1 MDLTLTSLFEFL
13 HVVSAIA
20 VITGIAGR
28 NLTMGQVP
36 RSASLTEVRA
46 LARLAGVFDIWL
58 VRPFSLLVLVLG
70 LITAWRGDWPIFGFI
85 EGAEQDWLL
94 ASLIIYATV
103 IALVPLVFIP
113 RGKLFDDALKSSPD
127 DGAVTPKLVA
137 AVKDPAIFAAHAYEV
152 GAAAVIV
159 FLMVTKPF

>member
-1 MDLTLTSLFEFL
+1 VDLTLTSLFEFL
-13 HVVSAIA
+13 HVLSAIA

-36 RSASLTEVRA
+36 RSATIAEVRA
-46 LARLAGVFDIWL
+46 FAKLAGVFDIWL
-58 VRPFSLLVLVLG
+58 VRPFSLLVLILG
-70 LITAWRGDWPIFGFI
+70 LITAWRGNWPIFGFI
-85 EGAEQDWLL
+85 EGADRDWLL

-113 RGKLFDDALKSSPD
+113 RGKLFDDALQASPA
-127 DGAVTPKLVA
+127 DGAVTPNLAA
-137 AVKDPAIFAAHAYEV
+137 AVKDPAIFAAHAYEI

>member
-1 MDLTLTSLFEFL
+1 MDLTLTSLVEYL

-36 RSASLTEVRA
+36 RSKTIAEVRA
-46 LARLAGVFDIWL
+46 FARLAGVFDIWL

-70 LITAWRGDWPIFGFI
+70 LVAAYRAGWPILGFI
-85 EGAEQDWLL
+85 EGASTDWLL

-103 IALVPLVFIP
+103 IALVPLIFIP
-113 RGKLFDDALKSSPD
+113 RGKLFEEALNATPL
-127 DGAVTPKLVA
+127 DGAMTRELLA
-137 AVKDPAIFAAHAYEV
+137 AVKDPAIFAAHAYEMI
-152 GAAAVIV
+152 AAGVIV
-159 FLMVTKPF
+159 FLMVTKPI

>member
-1 MDLTLTSLFEFL
+1 VDLTLTSLFEYL

-36 RSASLTEVRA
+36 RSKTVAEVRA
-46 LARLAGVFDIWL
+46 LARLAGVFDVWL

-70 LITAWRGDWPIFGFI
+70 LITAWRAGWPIFGLI
-85 EGAEQDWLL
+85 EGASTDWLL
-94 ASLIIYATV
+94 ASLIIYASV

-113 RGKLFDDALKSSPD
+113 RGKLFDEALTSTSTE
-127 DGAVTPKLVA
+127 GAVTSELVA
-137 AVKDPAIFAAHAYEV
+137 AVKDPAIFAAHAYEMI
-152 GAAAVIV
+152 AAGVIV

>member
-1 MDLTLTSLFEFL
+1 VELTLTSLFEYL

-36 RSASLTEVRA
+36 RSKTIADVRT
-46 LARLAGVFDIWL
+46 LSRLASVFDIWF

-70 LITAWRGDWPIFGFI
+70 LITAYRAGWPILGFI
-85 EGAEQDWLL
+85 EGASTDWLL

-103 IALVPLVFIP
+103 IALVPLVFVP
-113 RGKLFDDALKSSPD
+113 RGRLFDEALDTAAP
-127 DGAVTPKLVA
+127 DGAMTTQLVA
-137 AVKDPAIFAAHAYEV
+137 AVKDPAIFAAHAYEI

>member
-1 MDLTLTSLFEFL
+1 MDPTLTSLFEFL
-13 HVVSAIA
+13 HVFSAIA

-36 RSASLTEVRA
+36 RSATIIEVRT

-58 VRPFSLLVLVLG
+58 VRPFSILVLVLG
-70 LITAWRGDWPIFGFI
+70 LITAWRGNWPIFGFI
-85 EGAEQDWLL
+85 EGADQDWLL

-103 IALVPLVFIP
+103 IALVPLVFFP
-113 RGKLFDDALKSSPD
+113 RGKLFDEALHSSPE
-127 DGAVTPKLVA
+127 GAVTPALVA

>member
-1 MDLTLTSLFEFL
+1 MDLTLTSVFEFL
-13 HVVSAIA
+13 HVFSAIA
-20 VITGIAGR
+20 VVTGIIGR

-36 RSASLTEVRA
+36 RSRTITEVRT

-85 EGAEQDWLL
+85 EGADADWLL
-94 ASLIIYATV
+94 ASLIIYFSV

-113 RGKLFDDALKSSPD
+113 RGKLFDEALHASQA
-127 DGAVTPKLVA
+127 DGAVAPGLVA
-137 AVKDPAIFAAHAYEV
+137 AIKDPALFAAHAYEV
-152 GAAAVIV
+152 GGAAVIV
-159 FLMVTKPF
+159 FLMVTKPI